1 MLLIITTNIRATVC
15 ECRSMTAS
23 NAADAAIKGG
33 AASTLLYF
41 LDSKKGVLQSAELDQ
56 LLTKIS
62 ASVLKETSDFSL
74 LNCLKKCGWNEL
86 YSCYDHPVDIE
97 ILSAYLRKIIE
108 KRDNKLSTLRSSQVG
123 IRNTIKSFAPDMLM
137 MYTMEQSF
145 HIDSVQLA
153 PFSVFFD
160 GVCLLADISGFT
172 RFSGKFCKNGRD
184 GIDQL
189 QQATNGYLGN
199 LVKIVYS
206 YGGDVMKFAG
216 DALVCVFR
224 PNRYS
229 VGGRESSVADICSHA
244 VQCATEL
251 AQACTD
257 ELTVHVAVSCG
268 SICFAMIGG
277 YNNIWE
283 CLVSGECFGHLSKC
297 LEDAASKQTVVSP
310 QFLEMLGVLYRKE
323 LNIVQLSSGNYHV
336 ISVVQMN
343 SSVVSKMIKK
353 RGEMLMQDCESRFAV
368 YPHDDEFLTAVMHFV
383 PIPVSVS
390 LMAGGF
396 DYLAE
401 LREVTTMFMSWDSY
415 DEKKHRN
422 LLDLQKYL
430 VAAQKVVTESGGF
443 IRQFLVDD
451 KGCVFIAC
459 WGVPTAS
466 HPDNSRRALCAA
478 AIIGHELNKLGMKTS
493 AGITT
498 GNVFC
503 GSVGSY
509 VRREYAVIGDVVNLA
524 ARLMS
529 KANGGLYTDKA
540 TYSRIPEF
548 LQIHLTMLSP
558 VAIKGKDVLI
568 TPYSLRRDMD
578 LISFTDK
585 GAFYNEIRSICK
597 KPLLENII
605 SISTAKEK
613 FPLKFILI
621 EGKIGT
627 GNNDVGSWL
636 KEVVP
641 SRNVRIIF
649 LTVSCRDSLSDY
661 SVAAQLFRLLVDETE
676 FDDPVS
682 QQIIVRT
689 ILKEVYKE
697 DIETAEKVCSRI
709 FITDKFSDVFLY
721 FFR

>member
-1 MLLIITTNIRATVC
+1 MAGRQDW
-15 ECRSMTAS
+15 SMVAA
-23 NAADAAIKGG
+23 NAADAVIKGG
-33 AASTLLYF
+33 AAITLLYF
-41 LDSKKGVLQSAELDQ
+41 LDSKKGILESAELCR

-62 ASVLKETSDFSL
+62 ASVLQETSDCSL
-74 LNCLKKCGWNEL
+74 LNCLKKCGWNES
-86 YSCYDHPVDIE
+86 YSCYDRPVDVE
-97 ILSAYLRKIIE
+97 ILSASLRKIIE
-108 KRDNKLSTLRSSQVG
+108 KREDKLSTFRSSQVG
-123 IRNTIKSFAPDMLM
+123 IRNTIKSFASDMLM
-137 MYTMEQSF
+137 TYTMEQSF
-145 HIDSVQLA
+145 HIDTVQLT

-172 RFSGKFCKNGRD
+172 RLSGKFCKDGRD

-229 VGGRESSVADICSHA
+229 VGGRESTVADICSRA

-257 ELTVHVAVSCG
+257 ELTVHVALSCG

-310 QFLEMLGVLYRKE
+310 QFFEMLGVLYRGE
-323 LNIVQLSSGNYHV
+323 LSVEKLSSGNYLV

-353 RGEMLMQDCESRFAV
+353 RGEMLMQDCESRFSV
-368 YPHDDEFLTAVMHFV
+368 YPHDDEFLTAILHFIPV
-383 PIPVSVS
+383 PVSVG
-390 LMAGGF
+390 LMTGGF

-415 DEKKHRN
+415 DEVGHRN

-430 VAAQKVVTESGGF
+430 IAAQKTISLSGGF

-451 KGCVFIAC
+451 KGCVLIAC

-466 HPDNSRRALCAA
+466 HPDNSRRAICAA
-478 AIIGHELNKLGMKTS
+478 AMIGHELNKLGMKTS

-529 KANGGLYTDKA
+529 KADGGLYTDKA
-540 TYSRIPEF
+540 TYSRIPGF
-548 LQIHLTMLSP
+548 LQNHLTMLSP
-558 VAIKGKDVLI
+558 VAIKGKDILV

-578 LISFTDK
+578 LILYTDK
-585 GAFYNEIRSICK
+585 GDFNHEIRSICK
-597 KPLLENII
+597 KPLLENLIA
-605 SISTAKEK
+605 ISTTKEK
-613 FPLKFILI
+613 VPLKFVLI
-621 EGKIGT
+621 EGKMGT
-627 GNNDVGSWL
+627 GTDDVGHWL
-636 KEVVP
+636 KEVAP
-641 SRNVRIIF
+641 SRNIKIIF
-649 LTVSCRDSLSDY
+649 FTATCRDSTSDY
-661 SVAAQLFRLLVDETE
+661 SVAAQLFRLLVDEME
-676 FDDPVS
+676 FDDLES
-682 QQIIVRT
+682 QKVVVRR
-689 ILKEVYKE
+689 ILKAVYKE
-697 DIETAEKVCSRI
+697 DKETAEKVCTRFCFDNRFHKKPSFTRWA
-709 FITDKFSDVFLY
+709 
-721 FFR
+721 